1 MRILITF
8 IIALLGL
15 YPVAGEV
22 VECDNGIAVIE
33 TADGNLWE
41 YYDDIPEGQEV
52 LMLMHNNGTPCIE
65 DDTILRI
72 WRKF

>member
-1 MRILITF
+1 MRILVAF
-8 IIALLGL
+8 IIALLGF

-22 VECDNGIAVIE
+22 VESDNSVSVIE

-41 YYDDIPEGQEV
+41 CYDDIPEGQEV
-52 LMLMHNNGTPCIE
+52 LMLMSNNVTPCIE